1 MEEPFE
7 SYFDGETLS
16 LVGRFEKMIQQEQHF
31 FFDVDEFEEIIEYYF
46 FKNEQRKAFLTINQ
60 ALEQH
65 PGATSI
71 LVKLAQFKVN
81 AKKDREAL
89 RILKDIE
96 QSDTADSDLHLAKG
110 NLYSQLEKPE
120 KAIEEYKKALD
131 GADYLDDI
139 LSSIAFEYENMGKY
153 DQAIDFLLKA
163 LDLNPENDA
172 ALYEF
177 AFCCFR

>member
-16 LVGRFEKMIQQEQHF
+16 LVRRFEKMLQQDQHF

-46 FKNEQRKAFLTINQ
+46 FKNEQRKAFMTINQ

-71 LVKLAQFKVN
+71 LLKMAQFHVN
-81 AKKDREAL
+81 AKKDHEAL
-89 RILKDIE
+89 RILKEIE
-96 QSDTADSDLHLAKG
+96 HNDSADSDLHLAKG

-120 KAIEEYKKALD
+120 KAIEEYKKF
-131 GADYLDDI
+131 
-139 LSSIAFEYENMGKY
+139 SKSI
-153 DQAIDFLLKA
+153 
-163 LDLNPENDA
+163 
-172 ALYEF
+172 
-177 AFCCFR
+177 